1 MATTLPQAKGGE
13 AGQLPPLSTNPPP
26 HKAPW
31 NVRQVICAISSSSQL
46 CPGKLP
52 RSVGLPLG
60 GQWSLQPSSWPVPW
74 GCPQDCAE
82 RTTGHLAFGMG
93 GRVWTSPRWPECLS
107 SPLHTHCHSNLRA
120 GPFHLG
126 KLRLCLMQSATLPLM
141 PTARHL

>member
-52 RSVGLPLG
+52 RSVGLRWEGPPGRAVVTATIL
-60 GQWSLQPSSWPVPW
+60 
-74 GCPQDCAE
+74 
-82 RTTGHLAFGMG
+82 LACTMG
-93 GRVWTSPRWPECLS
+93 LSPRLCREDHRTPG
-107 SPLHTHCHSNLRA
+107 LRD
-120 GPFHLG
+120 GRTSVD
-126 KLRLCLMQSATLPLM
+126 KSTL
-141 PTARHL
+141 A